1 MRLKPRARTQTNSAT
16 PEAYRLETPADL
28 KAEIAKLRS
37 ELDEARQQQTT
48 TAEVLKTISRSTFD
62 LQAVLDTLVRSAS
75 RVCQADRAFIWTL
88 DSNRFL
94 RVSVSELWYYSFRR
108 PTQHHSLAG
117 SGAWP
122 IGGNRGCLNLIGRGG
137 RHFVASPAH

>member
-1 MRLKPRARTQTNSAT
+1 MTGRRMALRAPDPSRTSGYAT
-16 PEAYRLETPADL
+16 VRSRRGPSPWECGSSREHAVKRIAPHRRHSLETPADL

-75 RVCQADRAFIWTL
+75 
-88 DSNRFL
+88 
-94 RVSVSELWYYSFRR
+94 
-108 PTQHHSLAG
+108 
-117 SGAWP
+117 
-122 IGGNRGCLNLIGRGG
+122 
-137 RHFVASPAH
+137 